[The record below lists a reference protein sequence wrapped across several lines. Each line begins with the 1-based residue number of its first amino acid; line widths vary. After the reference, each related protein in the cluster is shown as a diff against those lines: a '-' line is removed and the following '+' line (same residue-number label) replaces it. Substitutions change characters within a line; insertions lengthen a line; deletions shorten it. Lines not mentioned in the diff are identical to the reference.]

1 MSDILNRFPSQEDL
15 IKQIMHISAT
25 VWKHELTGQDIDNW
39 LSNFK
44 GEIFTEQEEKVIA
57 LWLLTHFVYYNEDE
71 VRHLCRILYKDFIHH
86 LIEKNAVKE
95 ENVKSFISSAISNYK
110 FHHLGKGSESGAYI
124 LYYFRQ
130 QNDLALIN
138 FPKFVNTDE
147 ELPDNLIF
155 IDDVTLTGDET
166 SQAYIF
172 FNKMKIKGNNKIL
185 LTFIASD
192 EAISRL
198 SSIGVTVISAI
209 ILEKRNK
216 CFSNSSEIFHH
227 HTPLLDS
234 CKSMVSH
241 YGEKL
246 KPLHPLGYKD
256 GQYTFGFFYNTPDNA
271 LPIFWSEVNN
281 WIPIVKRYDKN
292 YKSKFFEYERFV

>member
-1 MSDILNRFPSQEDL
+1 MSDILNRFPSQDDL

-39 LSNFK
+39 LSNFT
-44 GEIFTEQEEKVIA
+44 GQVFEETEEKVIA
-57 LWLLTHFVYYNEDE
+57 LWLLTHFVYYNQDE
-71 VRHLCRILYKDFIHH
+71 VRHLCRTLYKDFIHY
-86 LIEKNAVKE
+86 LIEKNEIKE
-95 ENVKSFISSAISNYK
+95 ENVNSFISSTISNYK
-110 FHHLGKGSESGAYI
+110 FHHLGKGGESGAYI

-147 ELPDNLIF
+147 ELSNNLIF

-166 SQAYIF
+166 SQAYLF
-172 FNKMKIKGNNKIL
+172 FNKIKIQGKNKIL

-192 EAISRL
+192 DAISQL
-198 SSIGVTVISAI
+198 SGIGVTVISAI
-209 ILEKRNK
+209 VLGKRNK
-216 CFSNSSEIFHH
+216 CFDSSSEVFYN
-227 HTPLLDS
+227 HTTLLDS
-234 CKSMVSH
+234 CRNMATH
-241 YGEKL
+241 YGSKL
-246 KPLHPLGYKD
+246 KPLHPLGYKN
-256 GQYTFGFFYNTPDNA
+256 GQYTFGFFYNTPDNT